1 MAISARI
8 MAVVTMVEMH
18 VGWRNGTAKVPRSPA
33 MPFMFVTLTPGA
45 YDAQAQDRLAA
56 SLTEVAARAESLP
69 DRPGPRSRA
78 LVCLHELP
86 AGRFYSAGVAADRS
100 LCGVFMTLYVTAGV
114 LDGRRKA
121 EFAAGIQAAAE
132 KCAPQGRTVVTSA
145 VIVEVAEGQWAQR
158 GRIVRLPDVV
168 GIAEFEHLAGAAL

>member
-1 MAISARI
+1 
-8 MAVVTMVEMH
+8 
-18 VGWRNGTAKVPRSPA
+18 
-33 MPFMFVTLTPGA
+33 
-45 YDAQAQDRLAA
+45 
-56 SLTEVAARAESLP
+56 
-69 DRPGPRSRA
+69 
-78 LVCLHELP
+78 
-86 AGRFYSAGVAADRS
+86 
-100 LCGVFMTLYVTAGV
+100 MTLYVTAGV

-168 GIAEFEHLAGAAL
+168 GIAEFEHLAGVAL

>member
-1 MAISARI
+1 MI
-8 MAVVTMVEMH
+8 
-18 VGWRNGTAKVPRSPA
+18 PA
-33 MPFMFVTLTPGA
+33 SG
-45 YDAQAQDRLAA
+45 
-56 SLTEVAARAESLP
+56 
-69 DRPGPRSRA
+69 
-78 LVCLHELP
+78 
-86 AGRFYSAGVAADRS
+86 ADRS